1 MLRGTWKFND
11 GQGVLNVTMK
21 PDGTYFSTREVL
33 GASTFHQ
40 VFSATPVSNGTWSVT
55 QGQLKISC
63 RFFDLFR
70 PSEPYHSSGG
80 ALRFPTDLIYVDYLG
95 RMGRAVKAQ

>member
-40 VFSATPVSNGTWSVT
+40 VFTATPVSNGTWSVT
-55 QGQLKISC
+55 QGQLK
-63 RFFDLFR
+63 F
-70 PSEPYHSSGG
+70 HVASSIYSDRVNHTIPL
-80 ALRFPTDLIYVDYLG
+80 AVCSVSQTDLIYVDYLG
-95 RMGRAVKAQ
+95 RMGRAVKVQ